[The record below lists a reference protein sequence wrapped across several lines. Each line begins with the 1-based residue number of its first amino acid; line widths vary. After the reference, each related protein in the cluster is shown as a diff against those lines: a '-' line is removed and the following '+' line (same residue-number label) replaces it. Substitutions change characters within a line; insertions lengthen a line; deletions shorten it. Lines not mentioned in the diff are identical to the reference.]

1 MAFKLRKRVLLTIA
15 LTALMLVISHDIWLI
30 RRPIR
35 TEFDIAGAQGA
46 EIEVQL
52 NRKDNNE
59 FLNSKINK
67 ASSIVKTN
75 DLKHI
80 IIKNKTSKRAK
91 RFRLEFS
98 NLEIGKTFEIKDI
111 SLHFKKCKLNELDKF
126 VAEKAD
132 LTTKDGTLY
141 LTPKEQTITLLY
153 NKPINEKG
161 PIKFEFE
168 LFTIILILSSLFG
181 YKLMD
186 YVADF
191 SSVKHK
197 SRVDIVFLCI
207 FFSMLFIPMS
217 HIKQDE
223 ISKSENR
230 TLAKWKPLLKN
241 DGTLNYNFG
250 KDFEA
255 WFNDR
260 FNCRKQLVLIK
271 TTKEHKR
278 VLYGKD
284 DWLFYK
290 GSNSIANYRNTKLF
304 SAEELQSLADY
315 LSSIDDYCRK
325 NNKIFYFFIAPDK
338 NKIYGEYYPDY
349 IIKINPD
356 SKSRA
361 NQLISYLKANTN
373 INVIYPYEIL
383 KQNKDKGL
391 LYYKQDTHWNS
402 FGAYFGYNLLMDEIK
417 KDFPNI
423 HQIVITKYES
433 EFVPGGDLSN
443 MLQEKISPDNTEY
456 TKINP
461 EIKYEIFGNNNK
473 REDLHSDLNINT
485 PKVTMYRD
493 SFSSALIPFLSNTFS
508 SIDYYWRN
516 NVKKDEIHRSDIV
529 IFEKVERELPQL
541 LKCQQIED

>member
-1 MAFKLRKRVLLTIA
+1 MAFKLRKRVLVTIA

-46 EIEVQL
+46 RIEVQL

-59 FLNSKINK
+59 FLNSKTNK

-132 LTTKDGTLY
+132 MTTKDGTLY

-186 YVADF
+186 YIADF

-217 HIKQDE
+217 HINQDE

-271 TTKEHKR
+271 ITKEHKR

-383 KQNKDKGL
+383 KQNKDKGF

-443 MLQEKISPDNTEY
+443 MLQEKISPDKTEY